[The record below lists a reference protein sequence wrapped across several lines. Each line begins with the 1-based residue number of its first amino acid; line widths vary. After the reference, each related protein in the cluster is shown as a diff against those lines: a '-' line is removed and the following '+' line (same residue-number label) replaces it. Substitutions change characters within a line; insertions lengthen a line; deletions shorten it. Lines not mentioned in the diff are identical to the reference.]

1 MTQKKKEP
9 FDPEKVICTVD
20 DVEVDCKTW
29 GDSERAKKE
38 ADEIE
43 SMMDFMWNYDS

>member
-1 MTQKKKEP
+1 MIQKKKEQ
-9 FDPEKVICTVD
+9 FDPNRVTCSID

-29 GDSERAKKE
+29 GDPVAKEE

-43 SMMDFMWNYDS
+43 SSLDFLSYFDS

>member
-1 MTQKKKEP
+1 MTQKKKET
-9 FDPEKVICTVD
+9 FDPTKIICTVD

-29 GDSERAKKE
+29 GDPVAKEE

-43 SMMDFMWNYDS
+43 SSLDFLSHFDS

>member
-1 MTQKKKEP
+1 MIQKKKEG

-29 GDSERAKKE
+29 GQPIAKAE
-38 ADEIE
+38 GDEIE
-43 SMMDFMWNYDS
+43 SQLDFLSHFDS